1 MTELFVSF
9 GSTLNKFL
17 CYPLTQNSA
26 RRCWRFAAT

>member
-9 GSTLNKFL
+9 GCTLNKL
-17 CYPLTQNSA
+17 LRCPLTQKSA